1 MGNMVG
7 KGINETVSH
16 PTPPSEA
23 SSPPYLLPT
32 SVSSWPSHGP
42 RMALAWPSHGP
53 RNDGTC
59 IALACHSHCT
69 RMPLACPLACPSH
82 APSHAPRM
90 PPRMPLACPLHATR
104 MPLVC
109 TPIHL
114 HKKFSI
120 DRILHVLAS
129 SAGISI
135 RSRATVYHEG
145 QLPVHYPVPIL
156 NLIMFSW
163 NAL

>member
-42 RMALAWPSHGP
+42 RMALAMM
-53 RNDGTC
+53 
-59 IALACHSHCT
+59 ALASHLHAT
-69 RMPLACPLACPSH
+69 RIALACPSH

-90 PPRMPLACPLHATR
+90 PPCMPLACPLHATR